1 MLDTSQTLRVLEPL
15 RVKAQRIAL
24 TTFCG
29 TRFRSALKAIFWMAI
44 SYGRLEVATKDA
56 VIGRSML
63 RPYN

>member
-1 MLDTSQTLRVLEPL
+1 MNRLM
-15 RVKAQRIAL
+15 
-24 TTFCG
+24 TFRG

-56 VIGRSML
+56 AIGRSML